1 MKNFSKIIILIV
13 FIPSFLYLV
22 FYFDLINI
30 DHIKNQISAYF
41 KVINLTSYYEFL
53 DTLTLLEECA
63 FINILALIG
72 ILFLISDIYFVFF
85 ANEIIKYFK
94 LEEKY
99 PKLHIFFK
107 LRYKFQIYNL
117 LMNLFWL
124 VGLIIFMIV
133 VDLVPLA
140 IKFNLL

>member
-1 MKNFSKIIILIV
+1 MNPLGSSRERFSVQFILV
-13 FIPSFLYLV
+13 
-22 FYFDLINI
+22 
-30 DHIKNQISAYF
+30 
-41 KVINLTSYYEFL
+41 
-53 DTLTLLEECA
+53 
-63 FINILALIG
+63 G